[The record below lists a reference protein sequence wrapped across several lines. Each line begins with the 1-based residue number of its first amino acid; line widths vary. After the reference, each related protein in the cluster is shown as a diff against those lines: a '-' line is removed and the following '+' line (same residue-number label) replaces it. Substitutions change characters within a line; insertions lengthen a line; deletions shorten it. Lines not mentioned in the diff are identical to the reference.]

1 MSRRQKSSPRL
12 SALPALA
19 ALGLVLGLAIS
30 ACGGG
35 SSSTSSGSAT
45 SGGEGSSGSSEVATS
60 KAELAKLYKGEYG
73 KPNPEAPAHKSGMNV
88 WAISVGYEAQG
99 SKIGVEEFKKG
110 AEELGW
116 NATLRDGKF
125 SPTEELT
132 AVREAVQA
140 NADAIW
146 LEAIDC
152 EPIKAGLEEA
162 KQAGIVVIASNATD
176 CSEPLYTAST
186 ELESGPYPDYLTR
199 FGEAQA
205 VWAIA
210 DSNAE
215 AKVLLVYEN
224 DIAGTKIINEGAKKR
239 FEQCET
245 CEIVGEVTFVGTEL
259 GPPLQQKVEQAL
271 LKYPTTT
278 VVNGNYDTAAELGVV
293 PAVRSSGKQISV
305 LGAEGLPSNLELLK
319 NGEQAMDVG
328 YSFGWV
334 AYSALDDMVRL
345 LAGEKEVS
353 KSGADLQVI
362 DAENNLPAGKG
373 EPFEPPVDYKALYRE
388 AWGVE

>member
-1 MSRRQKSSPRL
+1 MTRPEKSSRRL
-12 SALPALA
+12 ASALTFAAVCLTLA
-19 ALGLVLGLAIS
+19 LAIS

-35 SSSTSSGSAT
+35 SGSSSSGTAT
-45 SGGEGSSGSSEVATS
+45 GGGEGSSGGSEAATA
-60 KAELAKLYKGEYG
+60 KAELAKLLKGDYG
-73 KPNPEAPAHKSGMNV
+73 KPNPKAPAHKSGLNV
-88 WAISVGYEAQG
+88 WAISVGFEAQG
-99 SKIGVEEFKKG
+99 SKIGVEEFKAG

-116 NATLRDGKF
+116 HATLRDGKF
-125 SPTEELT
+125 SPSAELT

-140 NADAIW
+140 HADAIW
-146 LEAIDC
+146 LEAVDC

-162 KQAGIVVIASNATD
+162 KQAGIIVIASNSND
-176 CSEPLYTAST
+176 CAQPLFSGET
-186 ELESGPYPDYLTR
+186 ELQSGAYPEYLTR

-205 VWAIA
+205 IWAIA

-224 DIAGTKIINEGAKKR
+224 DVAGTKVINEGAKKR
-239 FEQCET
+239 LEQCET
-245 CEIVGEVTFVGTEL
+245 CEIVGEVPFVGPEL

-271 LKYPTTT
+271 LKYPDTT
-278 VVNGNYDTAAELGVV
+278 VVDGNYDTAVELGVA
-293 PAVRSSGKQISV
+293 PAVRSSGKQIDV
-305 LGAEGLPSNLELLK
+305 LGSEGLPTNLELIA

-334 AYSALDDMVRL
+334 AYSALDGIIRL
-345 LAGEKEVS
+345 AAGEKEVG

-388 AWGVE
+388 AWGIG